1 MPFDLR
7 NVTLAD
13 RLRCAVDIQR
23 AVRRARNLE
32 DAANVV
38 VRYLYEQSAPAPDG
52 KNGCALVRCYVTHPY
67 GSLDAT
73 SKAFAAAILGDVA
86 PFESMN
92 CLTLLATAGDE
103 PAWNS
108 RLESQRHRTIPL
120 PSAQAVERAPMIA
133 QLIKQ
138 FGLQIADVVDPSP
151 DLLHEL
157 AGKSYNV
164 FHVEKALGSPHVP
177 AQDDF
182 VIPYGIESVLGFG
195 GSLATGDLYAV
206 ILFSRLRIPEKSANR
221 FRSLALDVKAAFFP
235 FKDAVFA

>member
-23 AVRRARNLE
+23 AAKQARNLE
-32 DAANVV
+32 EAANIV
-38 VRYLYEQSAPAPDG
+38 VRYLYEHSAPAPDG
-52 KNGCALVRCYVTHPY
+52 KHGCALVRCYVTRPY
-67 GSLDAT
+67 GSLDPN
-73 SKAFAAAILGDVA
+73 SRAFAAAILGNA
-86 PFESMN
+86 TPPESMN
-92 CLTLLATAGDE
+92 CLSLIATIGDE
-103 PAWNS
+103 AQWNS
-108 RLESQRHRTIPL
+108 RLESKGHRTIPL

-138 FGLQIADVVDPSP
+138 FGLQIADIVNPSA

-164 FHVEKALGSPHVP
+164 FHVERALGSPHVP

-182 VIPYGIESVLGFG
+182 VIPYGIESVIGFG
-195 GSLATGDLYAV
+195 GSLATIDLYAV
-206 ILFSRLRIPEKSANR
+206 ILFSRVRIPEKSANR
-221 FRSLALDVKAAFFP
+221 FRALALDVKAAFFP
-235 FKDAVFA
+235 FREAVFA

>member
-23 AVRRARNLE
+23 AARQARSLE
-32 DAANVV
+32 AAANIV
-38 VRYLYEQSAPAPDG
+38 VRYLYEQSVPAPDG
-52 KNGCALVRCYVTHPY
+52 KNGCALVRCYITHPY
-67 GSLDAT
+67 GSLDAK
-73 SKAFAAAILGDVA
+73 SQAFAAAILGDA
-86 PFESMN
+86 SPAESMN
-92 CLTLLATAGDE
+92 CLTLLATVGDE

-108 RLESQRHRTIPL
+108 RLESTGHQTIPL

-138 FGLQIADVVDPSP
+138 FGLQIADVVNPSA

-164 FHVEKALGSPHVP
+164 FHVENALGSPHVP
-177 AQDDF
+177 AQKDF

-206 ILFSRLRIPEKSANR
+206 ILFSRVRIPEKSANR

-235 FKDAVFA
+235 FKETVFE